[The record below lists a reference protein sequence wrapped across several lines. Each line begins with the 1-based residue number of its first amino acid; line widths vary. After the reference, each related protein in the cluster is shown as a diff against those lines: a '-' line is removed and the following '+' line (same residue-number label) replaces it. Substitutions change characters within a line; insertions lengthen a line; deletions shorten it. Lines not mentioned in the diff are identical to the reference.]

1 MSGDDSDSYG
11 WSSSPYTAHVIVTA
25 IIVGLLIFL
34 FIWLLPI
41 IGWVFVALLVILLV
55 ILIIWGAIWLVRQ
68 AAQAGRKQAW
78 KEKKWRAKQRD
89 EE

>member
-1 MSGDDSDSYG
+1 MPYDDDSNGG

-41 IGWVFVALLVILLV
+41 IGWIFVALLVILLV

-68 AAQAGRKQAW
+68 AATAGRKQAW
-78 KEKKWRAKQRD
+78 KEKRRAAKQS